1 MVLSIRPRILL
12 AVALTCVVIFVT
24 FQSRDAIYEIRQPN
38 LSPDRIPSGTGT
50 GTPAQQHDDVKS
62 PNPGSSGAGD
72 TPYKL
77 PSSAQLVPNAHK
89 LPGADSFKDHFEAV
103 TRLKGVSMAEAKATC
118 TWAFEDAVDFQYG
131 SNVDWVVN
139 ERTDDEVDMRRKQWQ
154 DYVDGQMIP
163 WEMVKDKFEGRGLV
177 ILAGNQDTT
186 MRLKVILRRLKV
198 LGSKIAIELHYWD
211 DEMSDDTMKEL
222 AAMYSPMTFNDLSKG
237 HNIIKVKKDG
247 FWINYQLK
255 SAAVVNSKFAEPLL
269 LDSDNV
275 PVIDPATLYDSAIYK
290 EYHTVFWPDIARS
303 RPQNPAWAIT
313 NTPCRMDEYEQE
325 SGQMLVDKRR
335 YWYHLQ
341 LAAWLNNEHGKYYNE
356 FLLGDKDMF
365 RFAWHALKT
374 DFGKPKKW
382 LTSVGAENE
391 GYYCGHSF
399 AQHHPDNGSVAF
411 MHGGLVKS
419 VNLDVM
425 RWNKEEQGGYF
436 RHYKRAPTD
445 EDPAHNVRV
454 GIKFDKAGY
463 WPGSRPDDTHV
474 AMCTDMEDVPARD
487 LEEILPGWEKSYE
500 EVGGFWMLEKGDK
513 AKGDKQK
520 SDDTAPAAVAGAA

>member
-1 MVLSIRPRILL
+1 MVVSKRPRILL
-12 AVALTCVVIFVT
+12 AVVLACAIVFFT
-24 FQSRDAIYEIRQPN
+24 FQSRDAIADMRQPN
-38 LSPDRIPSGTGT
+38 LGSDRTPPGSKDGAKSGTG
-50 GTPAQQHDDVKS
+50 
-62 PNPGSSGAGD
+62 GD
-72 TPYKL
+72 EPYKL
-77 PSSAQLVPNAHK
+77 PSSAQLVAEAHK
-89 LPGADSFKDHFEAV
+89 LPWADSFRDHFEAV
-103 TRLKGVSMAEAKATC
+103 TRLKGVTMAEAKATC
-118 TWAFEDAVDFQYG
+118 TWAFQDAVDFQYDN
-131 SNVDWVVN
+131 NVDWVVKD
-139 ERTDDEVDMRRKQWQ
+139 RSDEEIEMHRKEWQ
-154 DYVDGQMIP
+154 AYVDGQMIP
-163 WEMVKDKFEGRGLV
+163 WEMVKDKFEGKGIV
-177 ILAGNQDTT
+177 ILAGNHDTT
-186 MRLKVILRRLKV
+186 MRLKVVLRRLKV
-198 LGSKIAIELHYWD
+198 LQSKMPVEIHYWD
-211 DEMSDDTMKEL
+211 DEMTEDAMLEL
-222 AAMYSPMTFNDLSKG
+222 ASMYQPMTFNDLSKG

-275 PVIDPATLYDSAIYK
+275 PVVDPASLFDSEVYQ

-382 LTSVGAENE
+382 LTSVGVENE

-399 AQHHPDNGSVAF
+399 AQHHPDNGTVAF

-419 VNLDVM
+419 VALEVM
-425 RWNKEEQGGYF
+425 RWNKEEKGGYF
-436 RHYKRAPTD
+436 RHYKRAATD

-454 GIKFDKAGY
+454 GIKFDGAKYWAG
-463 WPGSRPDDTHV
+463 RPEDTKV
-474 AMCTDMEDVPARD
+474 AMCTDMDDVPARD
-487 LEEILPGWEKSYE
+487 LNEILPGWEKAYE
-500 EVGGFWMLEKGDK
+500 EIGGFWQLEQDTK
-513 AKGDKQK
+513 AKAEKANAD
-520 SDDTAPAAVAGAA
+520 AAAAAAAGKAS